1 MPETV
6 YLIDV
11 YSLVFQ
17 VFHAIPEMT
26 SPRGLPTNAVF
37 GFTRDILNILRQKQP
52 DSLICAAD
60 PPGPVE
66 RETWYPAYKAERA
79 PAPEGLVPQFSMVRE
94 MITSFGIPLLEIP
107 GWEADDVIA
116 TLVHQAEARGMDVC
130 IVSNDKDLRQ
140 LLSPQVKIYHVR
152 KDLYLNADDLMADW
166 GVRPDQVIDFQS
178 LVGDAV
184 DNVPGVPLVGPKKA
198 SALLKQWGT
207 LDEVLAHADEAPG
220 AKLKENLK
228 AFADQ
233 ARLSKRL
240 VTLKRDLPLE
250 FDWESARIGK
260 WDQNRLQDLFR
271 DYGFRRFGDEIRQ
284 LSKSMGL
291 SEPTQR
297 PGEYTTSNVDRSAE
311 LAKRQPVAGRT
322 AVAPSVSTES
332 PVSDAPVSPT
342 PPPPNKPTT
351 DVERSADSP
360 SPQNTSPQ
368 TIPSPQPTRRR
379 AVQQTM
385 FGNEAAVPL
394 AVEPA
399 VTQSSMDDLI
409 ADSSLDPTVV
419 RPGDPPGDS
428 AVDLVADPAENLI
441 AESANRETEPLVE
454 DIAPAPIA
462 ILPRRR
468 LEYSIVDTPE
478 TLATLA
484 ADLAGRTRFCVDLE
498 TTGLDPL
505 LADIVG
511 WAISCEPH
519 HGWYI
524 PVRGPAGSR
533 LLPPDLVCDTLR
545 PILENPAL
553 ELANQNIKYD
563 LLVLR
568 RAKIFVTGVGV
579 DSMIAHFLLEAGARS
594 HGLDELARRYLGHEM
609 IPISSLIG
617 KGKQQRRMDEVEVA
631 RVAEYA
637 VEDAEVAWE
646 LSQRMEADLKQQGLW
661 GLYWDLERP
670 LVEVLVEM
678 QAQGIAIE
686 VSQLKQ
692 QSDHAGSRLDE
703 LRREI
708 HELAGHEFNIDSPK
722 QLSKVLYQ
730 ELGLPITKRTQTGAS
745 TDQEVLERLAPQ
757 HPLPAKMLDYRMLTK
772 LKGTYLDALPLLV
785 NRETRRLHCSFSQV
799 AAATGR
805 LSASEPNLQNV
816 PVRTP
821 EGKLI
826 RRAFVASEPG
836 WQLLCA
842 DYSQIELRVL
852 AHFSQD
858 PALLAAFQRG
868 DDVHTSVAAQV
879 FGVEPSAVDESQRR
893 MAKAV
898 NFGVIY
904 GQSAFGLAAN
914 LQIPKAEAVKFID
927 GYFAKYAGVDA
938 YLRKLLNECAA
949 TGYATTILGRRRPF
963 EGIRTGAAA
972 DAAGKQ
978 RNLAE
983 RTAINTVIQGSAA
996 DLIKRAMLNLRQR
1009 LLAERSPARMLL
1021 QIHDELVLE
1030 APAEH
1035 VSRLAQIVRE
1045 EMTGAMQL
1053 AVPLKVDVTAGPNWL
1068 DQEDVAEL

>member
-198 SALLKQWGT
+198 SALLKQWDT

-228 AFADQ
+228 VFADQ

-240 VTLKRDLPLE
+240 VTLKRDLPLD

-284 LSKSMGL
+284 LSKSMSL
-291 SEPTQR
+291 PEPAQR
-297 PGEYTTSNVDRSAE
+297 PGEYTTSNVDRSGE
-311 LAKRQPVAGRT
+311 LAKGQPDAART
-322 AVAPSVSTES
+322 AVAPSAPTVS
-332 PVSDAPVSPT
+332 PVSDAPVSPA

-351 DVERSADSP
+351 DGERLADSP
-360 SPQNTSPQ
+360 APQITSPQ
-368 TIPSPQPTRRR
+368 TNPSPQPPRRR
-379 AVQQTM
+379 AVQQTL
-385 FGNEAAVPL
+385 FGNEAAVTPI
-394 AVEPA
+394 VDPA
-399 VTQSSMDDLI
+399 AAQSSMVDSGV
-409 ADSSLDPTVV
+409 DSSPDPAS
-419 RPGDPPGDS
+419 DS
-428 AVDLVADPAENLI
+428 AVDLVSVPADEPTSD
-441 AESANRETEPLVE
+441 SADLETEPLVE
-454 DIAPAPIA
+454 NTVLAPIA

-468 LEYSIVDTPE
+468 LEYTIVDTPE
-478 TLATLA
+478 SLATLA
-484 ADLAGRTRFCVDLE
+484 AELAGRTRFCVDLE

-519 HGWYI
+519 RGWYI
-524 PVRGPAGSR
+524 PVRGPDGSR

-545 PILENPAL
+545 PILENPSL

-637 VEDAEVAWE
+637 VEDAEVACRWSKCW
-646 LSQRMEADLKQQGLW
+646 LRC
-661 GLYWDLERP
+661 RP
-670 LVEVLVEM
+670 RE
-678 QAQGIAIE
+678 
-686 VSQLKQ
+686 
-692 QSDHAGSRLDE
+692 SR
-703 LRREI
+703 
-708 HELAGHEFNIDSPK
+708 
-722 QLSKVLYQ
+722 SK
-730 ELGLPITKRTQTGAS
+730 S
-745 TDQEVLERLAPQ
+745 
-757 HPLPAKMLDYRMLTK
+757 
-772 LKGTYLDALPLLV
+772 
-785 NRETRRLHCSFSQV
+785 
-799 AAATGR
+799 
-805 LSASEPNLQNV
+805 
-816 PVRTP
+816 
-821 EGKLI
+821 
-826 RRAFVASEPG
+826 
-836 WQLLCA
+836 
-842 DYSQIELRVL
+842 
-852 AHFSQD
+852 
-858 PALLAAFQRG
+858 
-868 DDVHTSVAAQV
+868 
-879 FGVEPSAVDESQRR
+879 
-893 MAKAV
+893 
-898 NFGVIY
+898 
-904 GQSAFGLAAN
+904 
-914 LQIPKAEAVKFID
+914 
-927 GYFAKYAGVDA
+927 
-938 YLRKLLNECAA
+938 
-949 TGYATTILGRRRPF
+949 
-963 EGIRTGAAA
+963 
-972 DAAGKQ
+972 
-978 RNLAE
+978 RN
-983 RTAINTVIQGSAA
+983 
-996 DLIKRAMLNLRQR
+996 
-1009 LLAERSPARMLL
+1009 
-1021 QIHDELVLE
+1021 
-1030 APAEH
+1030 
-1035 VSRLAQIVRE
+1035 
-1045 EMTGAMQL
+1045 
-1053 AVPLKVDVTAGPNWL
+1053 
-1068 DQEDVAEL
+1068 